1 MIRTEFMMGPFSRK
15 QIQKEREDYIF
26 QITEEIL
33 SEKGYYDMSMDEVA
47 SRVGISKV
55 TLYRHFKSK
64 EDLVFSLF
72 FRHLPSFLKDLDQ
85 LISTD
90 LPIIK
95 KIESIIHMC
104 ILNFLKRDS
113 VFSLSFIS
121 SLGELPIFL
130 KSKQKELK
138 NIEQTLA
145 DYLIPLLEEG
155 KSRGVIDGE
164 IPSELLLRTF
174 FGIISSVNLQQGMK
188 NHPLSKNALAEI
200 GTRLYM
206 KAITV

>member
-1 MIRTEFMMGPFSRK
+1 MMGPFSRK